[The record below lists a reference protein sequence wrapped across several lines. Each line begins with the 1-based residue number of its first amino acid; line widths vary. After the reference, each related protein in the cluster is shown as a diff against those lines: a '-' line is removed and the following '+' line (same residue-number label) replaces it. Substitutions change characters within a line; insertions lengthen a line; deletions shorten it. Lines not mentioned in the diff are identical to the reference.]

1 MSLPNLLRRLA
12 PAAALLALSFVTE
25 SAAAQGKKKKEEPPP
40 LPPPAA
46 RIWVVAPAAK
56 GNWTLRIDNEGAAA
70 LRIPADARLLRL
82 ELSVPPPDAKK
93 KQKPKVVK
101 CKLPTALAPDG
112 FPEERTLLLAPGES
126 YTETFDPRL
135 FCFGKDEAALA
146 GGTLVRAQFGWDLPK
161 KGDKKPPKAPFAA
174 ELVEAPPTTTPL
186 RGLFAPTL
194 LLSFAEANDK
204 GEVVRPDEPAPH
216 VIPADAPATDKP
228 ASDKP
233 ASDKPASDK
242 PASETPVDPAAAR
255 FELSAEALSDAGS
268 RRSAS
273 VSVTAKN
280 VGQRSA
286 MAALRGRML
295 SFVVDGPDGR
305 FECPE
310 EGANHAIPRDLFRKV
325 AADEKVT
332 LTVMLAE
339 ICAPGTFERPGLY
352 RVTPTLHATADGGA
366 YGLAAWTGEVTAP
379 KPTLVR
385 IQSGDLPY
393 HRAPAKASTTASL
406 EPKLEETT
414 REQAP

>member
-12 PAAALLALSFVTE
+12 PAAALLALSLVAE
-25 SAAAQGKKKKEEPPP
+25 SALAQGKKKKEEPPP

-56 GNWTLRIDNEGAAA
+56 GNWTLRIDNESAAS

-101 CKLPTALAPDG
+101 CKLPAALAPDG

-146 GGTLVRAQFGWDLPK
+146 GGTLVRAHFGWDLPK
-161 KGDKKPPKAPFAA
+161 KGDKKPPKPPFAA
-174 ELVEAPPTTTPL
+174 ELVEDPATTTAQ
-186 RGLFAPTL
+186 RGLPAPTL
-194 LLSFAEANDK
+194 LLSFAEANEK
-204 GEVVRPDEPAPH
+204 GEVERHEEPGLRA
-216 VIPADAPATDKP
+216 IPAEAPPADKP

-233 ASDKPASDK
+233 AADTPA
-242 PASETPVDPAAAR
+242 VDPSAPR
-255 FELSAEALSDAGS
+255 FELAAEALSDAGS
-268 RRSAS
+268 RRSATVS
-273 VSVTAKN
+273 VSAKN

-286 MAALRGRML
+286 LAALRGRML

-310 EGANHAIPRDLFRKV
+310 EGGNHAIPRDLFRKV
-325 AADEKVT
+325 AAGDKVT

-352 RVTPTLHATADGGA
+352 RVTPTLHATADGA
-366 YGLAAWTGEVTAP
+366 QYDLAAWTGDISAP

-393 HRAPAKASTTASL
+393 HKAPAKASKTGSL
-406 EPKLEETT
+406 EPKLEEVS